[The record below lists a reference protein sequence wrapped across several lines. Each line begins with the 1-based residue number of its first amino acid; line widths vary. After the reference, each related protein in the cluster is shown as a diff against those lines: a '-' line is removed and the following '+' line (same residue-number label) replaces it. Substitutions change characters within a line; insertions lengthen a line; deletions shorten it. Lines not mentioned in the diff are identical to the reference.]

1 MSAKYSEEEAMAVS
15 GAQEEI
21 SRAVASWPNMTLAP
35 HRFGGVEYQ
44 LGTREIGHIHGD
56 SLVDIPFPTAVR
68 NELVE
73 RGEAQPHHILP
84 NSGWI
89 SFYIRQPDDVSHA
102 IHLLKKSY
110 QLAAEQAARRTGQKV
125 DYDTE

>member
-1 MSAKYSEEEAMAVS
+1 MSVR
-15 GAQEEI
+15 GAQQQI
-21 SRAVASWPNMTLAP
+21 TQAVTQWPDVTVAP

-68 NELVE
+68 NELVAA
-73 RGEAQPHHILP
+73 GQALPHHVMP

-89 SFYIRQPDDVSHA
+89 SFLIRQPEDVNHA
-102 IHLLKKSY
+102 IGLLQRSY
-110 QLAAEQAARRTGQKV
+110 DLAQKQAARRRTPEKAEHGN
-125 DYDTE
+125 